1 MSEKKDLFAKAISV
15 YQGRYKMEIPKLIE
29 FVKERID
36 APPDSLKL
44 IEQEILKRHQGKE
57 IFNEKE
63 MRGYLHLIAAV
74 QSKID
79 VRGRD
84 INEL

>member
-44 IEQEILKRHQGKE
+44 IE
-57 IFNEKE
+57 
-63 MRGYLHLIAAV
+63 
-74 QSKID
+74 
-79 VRGRD
+79 
-84 INEL
+84 